1 MSGVG
6 EIKEVGVFMAIS
18 CANWR
23 QTGLESLLAPD
34 PTVEKLIFFFE
45 NILWRSTGWTAK
57 ETKNKKRVKIGI
69 FGVR

>member
-1 MSGVG
+1 MG
-6 EIKEVGVFMAIS
+6 IS

-23 QTGLESLLAPD
+23 QTGLESLFAPD

-57 ETKNKKRVKIGI
+57 ETKKKKKG
-69 FGVR
+69 